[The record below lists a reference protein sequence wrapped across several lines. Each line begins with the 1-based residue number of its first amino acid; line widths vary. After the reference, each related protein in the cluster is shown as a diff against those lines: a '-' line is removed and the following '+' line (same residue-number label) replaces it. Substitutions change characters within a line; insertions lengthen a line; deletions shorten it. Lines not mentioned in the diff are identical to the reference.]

1 MKGLALPIPHTRTAL
16 PPRLHRM
23 IEWITGEF
31 SWLERLEFC
40 SALIAAAVKQG
51 ATTPA
56 IVGGH
61 VGAGVAPAPTTGVKR
76 LFSTA
81 QRNKLSAAAKARWA
95 TKRATVQ
102 GNGPR
107 TPIVTETGQPAPT
120 AIVGKRT
127 RSRKTAEK
135 AMTAAAGAGI

>member
-51 ATTPA
+51 VV
-56 IVGGH
+56 VGSGD
-61 VGAGVAPAPTTGVKR
+61 VAGAPAPTTTDGTKR
-76 LFSTA
+76 RFSAA

-95 TKRATVQ
+95 AKRATVQ

-107 TPIVTETGQPAPT
+107 TPIVTESEQSAPT
-120 AIVGKRT
+120 AIATGKRT
-127 RSRKTAEK
+127 RNRKTAEK